1 MSELQRTCNTLEAG
15 RVVRYHAVP
24 TVGTQTVGLH
34 SWGVAIILLYL
45 TEGNVRA
52 ELLQAAILHDAPE
65 IHTGDI
71 PFTVKRDSATIKK
84 ALQELEDEAHR
95 NVVLPF
101 PQLQPSEEALLK
113 VADTLEGLLWCR
125 KTEFTGPVH
134 GRWVSSLERALEK
147 FKDRLSPTILARAHV
162 LAYHPDIVCGT

>member
-1 MSELQRTCNTLEAG
+1 M
-15 RVVRYHAVP
+15 VRYHAVP

-34 SWGVAIILLYL
+34 SWGVAVILLYL
-45 TEGNVRA
+45 TEGNVRV

-71 PFTVKRDSATIKK
+71 PFTTKRDNPVIKK
-84 ALQELEDEAHR
+84 ALAELEAEAHR
-95 NVVLPF
+95 TIVLPF
-101 PQLQPSEEALLK
+101 PELQPSEEALLK

-134 GRWVSSLERALEK
+134 ARWMSSLYRAFDK
-147 FKDRLSPTILARAHV
+147 FSDLLAPSIISRAKV
-162 LAYHPDIVCGT
+162 LADHPEIICGS